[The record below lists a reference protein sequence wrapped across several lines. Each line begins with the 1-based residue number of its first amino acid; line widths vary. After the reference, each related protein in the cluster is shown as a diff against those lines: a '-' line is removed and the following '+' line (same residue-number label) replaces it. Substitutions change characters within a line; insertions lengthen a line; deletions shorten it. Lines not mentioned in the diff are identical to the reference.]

1 MTHLADLRS
10 YDQLFKHQDG
20 VVPKREGGGGKGGG
34 EREGELVGIRSP
46 RGAAQLVESAEDIER
61 RRFVVKHQGQ
71 VLSVHASRQEAE
83 AAQVAA
89 TREACA
95 PRYLTCAP
103 RYLTTGGGDQ
113 RRFCSPGYLTRAT
126 V

>member
-1 MTHLADLRS
+1 MTHLAALRS

-20 VVPKREGGGGKGGG
+20 VPPKREGGALQGGG
-34 EREGELVGIRSP
+34 REGGGGELVGIRSP
-46 RGAAQLVESAEDIER
+46 LGAAQLVESEEDLER
-61 RRFVVKHQGQ
+61 RRFVVKLQGQ

-89 TREACA
+89 TRGACA

-103 RYLTTGGGDQ
+103 RYLTTGGGNP
-113 RRFCSPGYLTRAT
+113 RGLRA
-126 V
+126 